1 MSDRLEG
8 YDLSKFKQN
17 ISLSTEHCL
26 NYVKQDCIDGDNI
39 AFTVNIPNEHLRSW
53 RDLREEGGLL
63 CQFSYVEILN
73 AMIDEYGV
81 KIKEDC
87 ARIDGLLQRSSGT
100 VKSNCRK
107 LQGRARLQYLS
118 NIRKIAIRQD
128 ELINVGLIE
137 EELNITKENARGLLK
152 ENEQVQKRC
161 EELYTELQSALQ
173 TKKEVENKLDD
184 VENNYETILSKNKD
198 LREYIDRMP
207 IVKNSGKVVSEVGE
221 RQQQRKLK
229 ELKTQVERTL
239 WFAETYGLSLD
250 SVSLTDQK
258 EVTHTLTFSRND
270 KKQFKDLPEE
280 EKDKIKQILFRQIF
294 HRGRSLP

>member
-87 ARIDGLLQRSSGT
+87 ATGSERFLL
-100 VKSNCRK
+100 
-107 LQGRARLQYLS
+107 AM
-118 NIRKIAIRQD
+118 D
-128 ELINVGLIE
+128 
-137 EELNITKENARGLLK
+137 
-152 ENEQVQKRC
+152 
-161 EELYTELQSALQ
+161 
-173 TKKEVENKLDD
+173 
-184 VENNYETILSKNKD
+184 
-198 LREYIDRMP
+198 
-207 IVKNSGKVVSEVGE
+207 
-221 RQQQRKLK
+221 
-229 ELKTQVERTL
+229 
-239 WFAETYGLSLD
+239 FAMF
-250 SVSLTDQK
+250 VSLLLWRKPHTAARAQIPPFCPEFLAMIISCDQS
-258 EVTHTLTFSRND
+258 EA
-270 KKQFKDLPEE
+270 
-280 EKDKIKQILFRQIF
+280 
-294 HRGRSLP
+294 

>member
-100 VKSNCRK
+100 RK
-107 LQGRARLQYLS
+107 LE
-118 NIRKIAIRQD
+118 KI
-128 ELINVGLIE
+128 N
-137 EELNITKENARGLLK
+137 
-152 ENEQVQKRC
+152 
-161 EELYTELQSALQ
+161 
-173 TKKEVENKLDD
+173 
-184 VENNYETILSKNKD
+184 
-198 LREYIDRMP
+198 
-207 IVKNSGKVVSEVGE
+207 
-221 RQQQRKLK
+221 
-229 ELKTQVERTL
+229 
-239 WFAETYGLSLD
+239 
-250 SVSLTDQK
+250 
-258 EVTHTLTFSRND
+258 
-270 KKQFKDLPEE
+270 
-280 EKDKIKQILFRQIF
+280 
-294 HRGRSLP
+294 

>member
-137 EELNITKENARGLLK
+137 E
-152 ENEQVQKRC
+152 NEQLQKRC

-173 TKKEVENKLDD
+173 K
-184 VENNYETILSKNKD
+184 
-198 LREYIDRMP
+198 
-207 IVKNSGKVVSEVGE
+207 
-221 RQQQRKLK
+221 
-229 ELKTQVERTL
+229 
-239 WFAETYGLSLD
+239 
-250 SVSLTDQK
+250 
-258 EVTHTLTFSRND
+258 
-270 KKQFKDLPEE
+270 
-280 EKDKIKQILFRQIF
+280 
-294 HRGRSLP
+294 